1 MMSMKNFTINDLE
14 RFSGIKAHTLRVWE
28 RRYAL
33 VKPIRSPGNF
43 RLYTLDELKKILNI
57 ALLKKNGY
65 RISVLSK
72 IKARDIEDKIE
83 QLSSD
88 NIKWQKAINDLTI
101 NMYTLQP
108 ESFEWVLDELL
119 LHWPIDILVEKIIF
133 PFLNLT
139 HLLWTGNKLSEEH
152 LVVTAIRKK
161 LIFAIESAGLIST
174 RNEPV
179 LLFLPDRKQLDLGL
193 LYCNYYLKRRGI
205 KILYLGNDVT
215 IQNLKSIFHELTLS
229 YLFTYL
235 PQNHLFDTAQLL
247 QYMKLYAPGCKLL
260 IGKYCSEPIDYI
272 HDENLMY
279 MDFANA
285 LKFLHK
291 SIPVVSAV

>member
-133 PFLNLT
+133 PFLTVT
-139 HLLWTGNKLSEEH
+139 HLLWTGNKLSEKH

-161 LIFAIESAGLIST
+161 LIFAIESSGLIST

-205 KILYLGNDVT
+205 KVLYLGNDVS
-215 IQNLKSIFHELTLS
+215 IQNLKNIFHELTLS

-235 PQNHLFDTAQLL
+235 PQDHAFQTEQLL
-247 QYMKLYAPGCKLL
+247 ECMSLYAPNCKLI
-260 IGKYCSEPIDYI
+260 IGKYCYQPIDNI
-272 HDENLMY
+272 HAESLIY

-285 LKFLHK
+285 LEFLHK
-291 SIPVVSAV
+291 SIRAISLI